1 MIPEKRKSQPK
12 TAAGNVD
19 GVFKKRPKKRK
30 YKAKKHDLTM

>member
-19 GVFKKRPKKRK
+19 GLFKKRPKKRK
-30 YKAKKHDLTM
+30 YKGKKQVLSM